1 MIIRYSLINAIVLFN
16 LAMVAVALLRHKT
29 GYLAR
34 HTTAALLALLIL
46 STVRVF
52 IPLSIPYVTFIIR
65 SYEVIPRIE
74 SFLRF
79 DLLPGDGRLEVQSV
93 ILIIWGIG
101 IVTMGLKT
109 VNNIRRLHFMQRSY
123 QVIDSTRENKFAQS
137 LGMKHA
143 TITVSPNVSVPYI
156 TGVFRAKI
164 FLPPLRLSDEKLE
177 MILRHEYQHFKSGD
191 AIIKLFYLIL
201 SIMFWWNPFIHI
213 FLRDLDCLLEIR
225 CDAVMSKRM
234 TRDEKKVYLETLL
247 DIYRNTYSDFSPVA
261 ASALF
266 RGDNEKL
273 IVQRFKLLTSDR
285 KSLIRQAVSVMVVV
299 FLFLASFMFIIQ
311 PYHWVPQEY
320 MDGVFILSSDNAVI
334 VLSLDGIYRLYI
346 DGQFFYEMNEVT
358 APFADIPIIYEEG

>member
-34 HTTAALLALLIL
+34 YTTSALLALLIL

-52 IPLSIPYVTFIIR
+52 IPISIPYVTFIIR

-79 DLLPGDGRLEVQSV
+79 DLLPWDGRLEVQSV

-101 IVTMGLKT
+101 IVIMGLKT
-109 VNNIRRLHFMQRSY
+109 ANNMRRLHFMQRSY

-156 TGVFRAKI
+156 TGVFKAKI
-164 FLPPLRLSDEKLE
+164 FLPPLGLPDEKLE
-177 MILRHEYQHFKSGD
+177 MVLRHEYQHFKSGD
-191 AIIKLFYLIL
+191 AIIKLLYLIL
-201 SIMFWWNPFIHI
+201 SIMFWLNPSIHF

-247 DIYRNTYSDFSPVA
+247 EIYLSTCSDFSPAA

-266 RGDNEKL
+266 RGDNKKL
-273 IVQRFKLLTSDR
+273 IIQRFKLLTSER
-285 KSLIRQAVSVMVVV
+285 TSFRRQAISVMVVV
-299 FLFLASFMFIIQ
+299 FLFLASFLFIIQ
-311 PYHWVPQEY
+311 PYNQLPQEY
-320 MDGVFILSSDNAVI
+320 MNGVFILSPDNAVI

-346 DGQFFYEMNEVT
+346 DGIFFYELPEIT
-358 APFADIPIIYEEG
+358 APFAGIPIIYEEG